1 MDNLKIYCVTN
12 KIAKALS
19 EVEYEI
25 GWVGQEKPPKNY
37 ITCNSGDN
45 IFYKEKYYSEL
56 TFHYWYWK
64 NQLNTN
70 SNEDWFGFC
79 QKRRFWVKENFSQE
93 TVNKSNFKESILKIV
108 PKKWEGYDA
117 IVCKKIDVSNVKK
130 MKILKRGF
138 RSILNEPGI
147 LFNKCKCTIK
157 LHFDM
162 FHGHGNLKKAANF
175 LNEEDRKD
183 FLYYINSRTSFH
195 PHIMFIAKKNTINNW
210 FNSLFPWLERC
221 EKVFGFEN
229 LSGYDT
235 QRLYA
240 FLAERYLSFWFE
252 KYTKILEWPW
262 IFYEEK

>member
-147 LFNKCKCTIK
+147 LFDKNKCTIK

-162 FHGHGNLKKAANF
+162 FHGYGNLKKAANF